1 MKQISFFISLLIM
14 ICSCD
19 NKPSFLNKE
28 KSSHKDQ
35 DFSIPKVYFNSS
47 DYFLDIKTLNRE
59 NKTLDL
65 YDQVVFS
72 TEKDFL
78 KNKDS
83 SEFNLKHLDD
93 IADKESADIRVS
105 SFCSRSKMSMTEQ
118 KGEDRSYQEMAGPS
132 PQISFSIIDL
142 IPKKFLSEYLDKEF
156 YCTFIFSIK
165 DKSQGLKHYSLT
177 QQKIQSDFS
186 NNQTNPLALIQETD
200 SGYDYTPA
208 NYIID
213 ENNIK
218 TALLL
223 NNTEQPVTNYELFCN
238 GKKIMDVPDFK
249 ANVNPIFAG
258 LMGLE
263 RLPKELKQ
271 CRFFSKNKNKV
282 TGVTRSFLMN
292 FSSLNIKNE
301 PIDLKLIKEPIFV
314 DISEKDVYPEY
325 FKERYQLDEWV
336 RADFVKPAKPY
347 ISSENSLALNAY
359 IHFKNLNQINLN
371 ENYSSI
377 DVLLE
382 TTCLDTNPNPENNLF
397 GLGRSLSTS
406 VRIPLREKI
415 PIAAALP
422 HQVFK
427 MGRAYDKWAR
437 ELIDLHKDIER
448 NARFISKKDKY
459 SQKLKMFNEKYIE
472 QLTVE
477 AKLKE
482 MRNQVTCLYTV
493 KLEDAANS
501 QNNREFET
509 KAYQILWTRA
519 GYGVNYTA
527 FPEGQNPFISLD
539 QQANTEKRRFESIK
553 LHSTMGYI
561 NLNFFDL
568 IGTFAL
574 QKESYSLESFTL
586 SCNSPSSNQDL
597 HISWPYN
604 PSINS
609 QIVLKNLLSHSD
621 FQTYITEQDKANCR
635 IFIYETGG
643 LLRYF
648 SGEIRLR

>member
-1 MKQISFFISLLIM
+1 MKLSFFISLIFM
-14 ICSCD
+14 ICACNNNS
-19 NKPSFLNKE
+19 SFLNNQKPSPE
-28 KSSHKDQ
+28 DQ
-35 DFSIPKVYFNSS
+35 DFFIPKVYFNKNNH
-47 DYFLDIKTLNRE
+47 FLDIKTLNRE

-78 KNKDS
+78 NNKDS
-83 SEFNLKHLDD
+83 VSFNLKPLEKFTN
-93 IADKESADIRVS
+93 KEKVKIRVS
-105 SFCSRSKMSMTEQ
+105 SFCSRSKIKMTEHQ
-118 KGEDRSYQEMAGPS
+118 GADRSHQEMAGS
-132 PQISFSIIDL
+132 SLQISFSIIDL

-165 DKSQGLKHYSLT
+165 DKSQNLNHYSLT
-177 QQKIQSDFS
+177 QQKIQADFS
-186 NNQTNPLALIQETD
+186 NSRGNPLALIQETD
-200 SGYDYTPA
+200 SGYDYTPT

-218 TALLL
+218 TVLLL
-223 NNTEQPVTNYELFCN
+223 NNTEQPVTNYELFC
-238 GKKIMDVPDFK
+238 GGRKIMDVPDFK
-249 ANVNPIFAG
+249 ANVNPTFAG
-258 LMGLE
+258 LMSLE
-263 RLPKELKQ
+263 KLPKELKR
-271 CRFFSKNKNKV
+271 CRFFSKNENKV

-292 FSSLNIKNE
+292 FSRLNMKSKT
-301 PIDLKLIKEPIFV
+301 IDLKLIKEPIFV
-314 DISEKDVYPEY
+314 DISEKDVYPES

-336 RADFVKPAKPY
+336 RNSFVKPPKPY

-371 ENYSSI
+371 ESYSSI

-397 GLGRSLSTS
+397 GLGQLLSTS
-406 VRIPLREKI
+406 TRLPIREKI

-422 HQVFK
+422 SQIFK

-448 NARFISKKDKY
+448 NARYISKREEYNKR
-459 SQKLKMFNEKYIE
+459 QKIFNKRYAE

-477 AKLKE
+477 ARLRE
-482 MRNQVTCLYTV
+482 IRNQVTCLYTV
-493 KLEDAANS
+493 KLEDANNS

-519 GYGVNYTA
+519 GYGVSYTA

-539 QQANTEKRRFESIK
+539 QQANTEKRKFESIRF
-553 LHSTMGYI
+553 HSTMGYI

-568 IGTFAL
+568 IGTPIL
-574 QKESYSLESFTL
+574 QKERYGLENFAL
-586 SCNSPSSNQDL
+586 SCNSPNNQDL
-597 HISWPYN
+597 YLSWPYS
-604 PSINS
+604 PAIKGQIILKDLFS
-609 QIVLKNLLSHSD
+609 QPDFKN
-621 FQTYITEQDKANCR
+621 YIEDQNKANCR
-635 IFIYETGG
+635 VLLYETGG
-643 LLRYF
+643 LLKYF